1 MTGIDKSII
10 IVLFTL
16 IFLVLGFIIL
26 WTVSLYRDRK
36 RDRGNIKQMH
46 GLEASILNDQE
57 NEIKQLFQMCENLTK
72 EIDKLEKK
80 KKKELDE

>member
-1 MTGIDKSII
+1 
-10 IVLFTL
+10 
-16 IFLVLGFIIL
+16 
-26 WTVSLYRDRK
+26 
-36 RDRGNIKQMH
+36 MH